1 MNAREML
8 FFRLL
13 RFAFGTESTC
23 PKMHLNEW
31 RSMFQMAKKQ
41 ALTGFIGSS
50 LNTINGDVLVE
61 TDEKSK
67 GLFTDLIMKW
77 TGDTIQIARRNQK
90 VNKDVAEEFRK
101 LEAMGLQCCLLKG
114 QGNALMYPN
123 PDSRTSGDIDMWV
136 RFPDSPNTDA
146 NIRKIIRIVKAYSPH
161 STAAYHHIDA
171 PDINGTPVEVHY
183 RPQFLFSPLHNLRLQ
198 QYFIDNADEQ
208 FANKVNIGESGIAV
222 PTAEFNLV
230 FQLSHIYNHLFHE
243 GIGLRQIVDYY
254 YVLKAF
260 HCQYNGRGNNIS
272 AQLTPML
279 KRLGLHQIA
288 CAIMWILIKQ
298 LGMPQECAVAVPD
311 EHRGRFVLSEI
322 LQGGNFGHYDA
333 RNARF
338 RNTQFGRN
346 IQRLVRDLRLLRYFP
361 SEALSEPFFR
371 LWHALWRRNHRDGA

>member
-8 FFRLL
+8 FFRLQ
-13 RFAFGTESTC
+13 RFALGTESTC

-31 RSMFQMAKKQ
+31 RSMFQIAKKQ

-50 LNTINGDVLVE
+50 LNAINGDVLVE

-67 GLFTDLIMKW
+67 DVFADLIMKW

-90 VNKDVAEEFRK
+90 VNKDVVKEFRK

-114 QGNALMYPN
+114 QGNALMYLN
-123 PDSRTSGDIDMWV
+123 PTSRTSGDIDVWV

-146 NIRKIIRIVKAYSPH
+146 NIRKIIRIVKADSPR

-183 RPQFLFSPLHNLRLQ
+183 RPQFLFSPLHNRRLQ

-208 FANKVNIGESGIAV
+208 FTHKVNIGGSDIAV

-288 CAIMWILIKQ
+288 GAIMWILIKQ
-298 LGMPQECAVAVPD
+298 LGMPQECAVAMPD
-311 EHRGRFVLSEI
+311 EHRGRFVLNEI